1 MSDDTDRLS
10 ELAGRIEQLRLRLEA
25 GGLDAEEATRL
36 LEEIAQVAQETM
48 EEIELRAER
57 LESPEPPA

>member
-1 MSDDTDRLS
+1 MSDERLS

-25 GGLDAEEATRL
+25 GGLDAEEATKL
-36 LEEIAQVAQETM
+36 LEEIAQAAQETM
-48 EEIELRAER
+48 EEIERRAER

>member
-1 MSDDTDRLS
+1 VSDERLS

-25 GGLDAEEATRL
+25 GGLDAEEATKL

-48 EEIELRAER
+48 EEIERRAER

>member
-1 MSDDTDRLS
+1 VSDDTLA

-25 GGLDAEEATRL
+25 GGLDAEEATRV

-48 EEIELRAER
+48 EEIERRAER
-57 LESPEPPA
+57 LESSEPPP